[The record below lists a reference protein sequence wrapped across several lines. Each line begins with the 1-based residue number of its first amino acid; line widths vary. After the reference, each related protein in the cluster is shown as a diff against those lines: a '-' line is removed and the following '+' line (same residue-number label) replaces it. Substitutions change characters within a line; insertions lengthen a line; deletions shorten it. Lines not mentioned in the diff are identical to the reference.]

1 MKIEVIASGSSGNC
15 YKISNEDTTLLIECG
30 IPYKKI
36 QEALN
41 FKTTDIDGVLVSHE
55 HGDHSKACKDLIK
68 AGVNLYMTKGT
79 KEALKLD
86 SHRVKN
92 FEESNDKTYMWFEEN
107 NDKTYRWFE
116 IGSLKIMP
124 FKSIHDAKE
133 PVNFYISNKRTAER
147 LLFITDTMYV
157 EGRFNIIDYLMVEV
171 NYVRETINSNSKI
184 DPVLRKR
191 IKENHMSL
199 ETAIDFLNKCNL
211 SRLKKIYVL
220 HLSDGNSDAKVI
232 KERLQELTGVAVE
245 IC

>member
-1 MKIEVIASGSSGNC
+1 MKIEVIASGSTGNC
-15 YKISNEDTTLLIECG
+15 YKVSNENTTLLIECG
-30 IPYKKI
+30 IPYKRI

-41 FKTTDIDGVLVSHE
+41 FKVTDIDGVLVSHE

-68 AGVNLYMTKGT
+68 AGVDLYMTKGT

-86 SHRVKN
+86 SHRVKT
-92 FEESNDKTYMWFEEN
+92 FEES

-116 IGSLKIMP
+116 IGSLKIKP

-133 PVNFYISNKRTAER
+133 PANFYILNKRTDER

-171 NYVRETINSNSKI
+171 NYVRETINNNSKI

-199 ETAIDFLNKCNL
+199 ETAVDFLKKCNL

-220 HLSDGNSDAKVI
+220 HLSDHNSNAEFI
-232 KERLQELTGVAVE
+232 KESLQELTGVSIE

>member
-1 MKIEVIASGSSGNC
+1 MKIEIIASGSAGNC

-86 SHRVKN
+86 SHRVKGFKN
-92 FEESNDKTYMWFEEN
+92 FGDSYCDVN
-107 NDKTYRWFE
+107 
-116 IGSLKIMP
+116 IGSFIIKP
-124 FKSIHDAKE
+124 FKTIHDAKE
-133 PVNFYISNKRTAER
+133 PVGFVIYDSLTNEE
-147 LLFITDTMYV
+147 LVFITDTQYSIYS
-157 EGRFNIIDYLMVEV
+157 FSPDYFMLEV
-171 NYVRETINSNSKI
+171 NYVRETINKNDRI
-184 DPVLRKR
+184 HPELRAR

-199 ETAIDFLNKCNL
+199 DTAINLLERSDL
-211 SRLKKIYVL
+211 SRLKKIYVM
-220 HLSDGNSDAKVI
+220 HLSDANSDAEVI
-232 KERLQELTGVAVE
+232 KYRLQELTGVAVE

>member
-1 MKIEVIASGSSGNC
+1 MKIEVIASGSKGNC

-36 QEALN
+36 QEELN

-86 SHRVKN
+86 GHRVKSLKN
-92 FEESNDKTYMWFEEN
+92 FGDSYCDVN
-107 NDKTYRWFE
+107 
-116 IGSLKIMP
+116 IGSFIIKP
-124 FKSIHDAKE
+124 FKTIHDAKE
-133 PVNFYISNKRTAER
+133 PVGFVIYDSLKNEE
-147 LLFITDTMYV
+147 LVFITDTQYSIYS
-157 EGRFNIIDYLMVEV
+157 FSPDYFMLEV
-171 NYVRETINSNSKI
+171 NYVTESINKNENI
-184 DPVLRKR
+184 HPELRAR

-199 ETAIDFLNKCNL
+199 DTAINLLKRSDL
-211 SRLKKIYVL
+211 SRFKKVYVM
-220 HLSDGNSDAKVI
+220 HLSDHNSDAELI
-232 KERLQELTGVAVE
+232 KKSLQELTGVAIE

>member
-1 MKIEVIASGSSGNC
+1 MDIKIIASGSAGNC
-15 YKISNEDTTLLIECG
+15 YKVSNKDTTLLIECG

-86 SHRVKN
+86 SHRIKSFKN
-92 FEESNDKTYMWFEEN
+92 FGDSYFDV
-107 NDKTYRWFE
+107 D
-116 IGSLKIMP
+116 IGSFIIKP
-124 FKSIHDAKE
+124 FKTIHDAKE
-133 PVNFYISNKRTAER
+133 PVGFVIYDSLAIEE
-147 LLFITDTMYV
+147 LVFITDTQYSIYS
-157 EGRFNIIDYLMVEV
+157 FSPDYFMLEV
-171 NYVRETINSNSKI
+171 NYVREAINKNDSLHP
-184 DPVLRKR
+184 DLRAR

-199 ETAIDFLNKCNL
+199 ETAINLLERSDL
-211 SRLKKIYVL
+211 SRLKKIYVM
-220 HLSDGNSDAKVI
+220 HLSDANSDSKVI
-232 KERLQELTGVAVE
+232 KEKLQELTGVAIE

>member
-55 HGDHSKACKDLIK
+55 HGDHSKACKNLIK
-68 AGVNLYMTKGT
+68 AGVDLYMTKGT

-92 FEESNDKTYMWFEEN
+92 FEEN
-107 NDKTYRWFE
+107 NDKIYRWFE

-124 FKSIHDAKE
+124 FKSIHDARE
-133 PVNFYISNKRTAER
+133 PANFYISNKRTDER

-157 EGRFNIIDYLMVEV
+157 EGRFNIIDYLMLEV
-171 NYVRETINSNSKI
+171 NYVRETINNNSKI

-199 ETAIDFLNKCNL
+199 ETAIDFLKKCNL
-211 SRLKKIYVL
+211 SRLKKVYVL
-220 HLSDGNSDAKVI
+220 HLSDANSDAEII
-232 KERLQELTGVAVE
+232 KERLQEVAGVAVE